1 VQVTLDT
8 TTNAVAAGDACYS
21 SANGVVNEAIA
32 DGVVVNTARALGI
45 SVGATANKVS
55 VAGLITCNFEGS
67 LSPVLAVGQ
76 PVYLSTTSAGKLTN
90 AWATVT
96 GTVNAEVGI
105 VTAVTTPAG
114 GALAA
119 QVLWQPKTIIVL

>member
-1 VQVTLDT
+1 
-8 TTNAVAAGDACYS
+8 
-21 SANGVVNEAIA
+21 
-32 DGVVVNTARALGI
+32 
-45 SVGATANKVS
+45 
-55 VAGLITCNFEGS
+55 LITCNFDTS

-90 AWATVT
+90 AWPVT
-96 GTVNAEVGI
+96 SGAVNAEVGI

-119 QVLWQPKTIIVL
+119 QVLWQPKPIIVL